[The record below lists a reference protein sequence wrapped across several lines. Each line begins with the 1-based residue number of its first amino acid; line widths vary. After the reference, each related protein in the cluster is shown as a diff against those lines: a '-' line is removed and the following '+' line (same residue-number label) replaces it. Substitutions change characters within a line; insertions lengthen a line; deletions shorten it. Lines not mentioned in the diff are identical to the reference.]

1 MSTTKLA
8 YSIPEACHATSI
20 SRSTLYNRV
29 ADGHLKARRIGG
41 RTLIMTEDLH
51 AFLNSGEEL
60 AA

>member
-8 YSIPEACHATSI
+8 YSIPEACDATSLAK
-20 SRSTLYNRV
+20 STLYGHV
-29 ADGHLKARRIGG
+29 ADGRLKARRIGG
-41 RTLIMTEDLH
+41 RTLIMTEDLR